1 MNIYNVFWETELPPQ
16 IFKQICF
23 TVQQY
28 TLKCKLNVI
37 VKVDVCSD
45 WRNERRKL
53 FLILSLHWT
62 PSLRLLIFWYP
73 LTHEVY
79 LYLVTHQLLTDCATL
94 YYQDTAPAATAAQ
107 QLQLRS
113 ESWHLF
119 TCSPPPP
126 PPLFTDPHTGAPLKT
141 TFYRFGSNVV
151 IVLYSNCHAKLRNT
165 GVQFL
170 H

>member
-1 MNIYNVFWETELPPQ
+1 MFYCT
-16 IFKQICF
+16 
-23 TVQQY
+23 TVHTKMQ
-28 TLKCKLNVI
+28 TKCKGWRLF
-37 VKVDVCSD
+37 D
-45 WRNERRKL
+45 WRNKRRKL
-53 FLILSLHWT
+53 FLKLSLHWT

-151 IVLYSNCHAKLRNT
+151 ELYSIQIVMPSCGIREFSSYISYNPHSVHYK
-165 GVQFL
+165 
-170 H
+170 